1 MQLQLHYTNYTTPQ
15 LQLHYTT
22 TTTAAALH
30 HTTSSS
36 CGRGDRPGDHCNH
49 CSRSKKTQVQPP
61 FSPSVD
67 SLCHPWFTT
76 TKLSYR
82 FPVLKLPP
90 LPCAVLL
97 VDSISAAVC
106 ISGLTWFPFRKKTK
120 LLRPPRPFANIQV
133 DLNAKAKRAK
143 TAAACQS
150 PYWLLATSGDALGKE
165 RRLSSYV
172 YRFAHMVQGSLM
184 LEKRLE
190 TWWNMYVYTNTVT
203 GQKKNMARHHYLWHQ
218 QKLGE
223 DKQRNS
229 GAKQSRQD
237 EKLKC
242 QE

>member
-106 ISGLTWFPFRKKTK
+106 ISGLTWFPFWKKNKTFEATK
-120 LLRPPRPFANIQV
+120 TL
-133 DLNAKAKRAK
+133 
-143 TAAACQS
+143 CQHS
-150 PYWLLATSGDALGKE
+150 SGSECK
-165 RRLSSYV
+165 
-172 YRFAHMVQGSLM
+172 
-184 LEKRLE
+184 
-190 TWWNMYVYTNTVT
+190 
-203 GQKKNMARHHYLWHQ
+203 GQKGKNCCSLSKPLLIAGNFWGCTWEGTPLEFLRLPLCTYGAGFLDVR
-218 QKLGE
+218 E
-223 DKQRNS
+223 AIRNMM
-229 GAKQSRQD
+229 KHVRIY
-237 EKLKC
+237 
-242 QE
+242 